1 MAMRIEL
8 TSYWL
13 HFGSLVTAEFLATA
27 ARDEMGVTGGPSL
40 RRRATARR
48 RAAWP
53 TKVAR
58 NLVADEPDG
67 AEP

>member
-27 ARDEMGVTGGPSL
+27 ARDEMGVTGGSSL

-53 TKVAR
+53 QAAR